1 MKSPVYLLA
10 ATTVAFS
17 ATVFAFPAFY
27 KRAAYTTRVAQCLVT
42 GFAVGG
48 MTDDCREAVK
58 QNVGMVLGF
67 DSVKINVDFTKA
79 AGITLDSP
87 GVSAALIPYDGLN
100 WDLARASHKVCLTA
114 FRFVLMYGRKPH
126 HCSDTYNPLFYLPI
140 TLVLDTKVAVVEN
153 GVEVATFVAPEA
165 TIGVEKGI
173 LKSHVPETIL
183 TVVPGQETLF
193 EQSFMRSLMRN
204 AEHTFTLRASSSFS
218 AQTFLGNLHVADF
231 ASEASLTLKGCNSF
245 ADNKF
250 DKLVSFTLDKAT
262 GVYTLEYVINS
273 GNPSTV
279 SFIMGD
285 IAWENVSK
293 DGTIF
298 GTTVFKNVVMN
309 HGNNPITVVTTFTSK
324 EVYDALISTGLDFI
338 VQGFEGSSK
347 NPTVARAMIGATVH
361 LSIPQQHPI

>member
-1 MKSPVYLLA
+1 
-10 ATTVAFS
+10 
-17 ATVFAFPAFY
+17 
-27 KRAAYTTRVAQCLVT
+27 
-42 GFAVGG
+42 

-100 WDLARASHKVCLTA
+100 WDLARASH
-114 FRFVLMYGRKPH
+114 
-126 HCSDTYNPLFYLPI
+126 
-140 TLVLDTKVAVVEN
+140 KVAVVEN